1 MDRRKEPNSWIDRQ
15 NRRGCFIIAAL
26 LVLLIGALAYIGFS
40 GPPIDDLKSAIPV
53 TGRATDSP

>member
-40 GPPIDDLKSAIPV
+40 GRPIDDLNSTIPV
-53 TGRATDSP
+53 SSRATGSL